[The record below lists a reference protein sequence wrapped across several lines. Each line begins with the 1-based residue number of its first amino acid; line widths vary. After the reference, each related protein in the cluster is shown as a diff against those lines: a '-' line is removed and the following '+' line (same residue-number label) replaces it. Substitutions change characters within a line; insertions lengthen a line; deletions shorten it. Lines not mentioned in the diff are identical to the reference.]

1 MDIFD
6 DELIDSLPWGN
17 YGRNVC
23 LMPRVVWPMVDEY
36 VDKFNHIVDVCT
48 EAGLDNLLLTPAK
61 HISKKNED
69 VEAIAVGP
77 GGANRFRIILS
88 TTEGN
93 VCIWLTPNTH
103 EFGKKKPMTGS
114 RGYRLLA
121 KELAKDNVLLPN
133 YAEPNGE
140 KIKETIQ
147 KPLIDVDEDILGYTI
162 QGANHLDFH
171 SAYPGALAE
180 CYPEMRPTIE
190 RIFKQRKENPELKIA
205 LDSAIGFFQSEYCKV
220 MDYGPY
226 SLARLAQKALNRN
239 RQKMEELTERMKHRG
254 YKILAHNTDGIWYT
268 GGVYHGRGEGPNVG
282 EWENDHIDT
291 TIRFKSRGAY
301 EYIENGIYHPVV
313 RGKTRLDDKKPR
325 DQWEWGDIF
334 NYGFI
339 YKYAF
344 NPETRKVEKI
354 RLVESELD
362 FISGLEDEEDEG
374 GLE

>member
-23 LMPRVVWPMVDEY
+23 LIPRVIWPLTDEY
-36 VDKFNHIVDVCT
+36 VDKFNHIVDLCS
-48 EAGLDNLLLTPAK
+48 EAGLEDLLLTPAG
-61 HISKKNED
+61 HISKKNDD
-69 VEAIAVGP
+69 VEAFAVGP
-77 GGANRFRIILS
+77 SGGNRFVIILR
-88 TTEGN
+88 TAEGN
-93 VCIWLTPNTH
+93 VRIWLTPNTQ
-103 EFGKKKPMTGS
+103 EFGKKKPMTGH
-114 RGYRLLA
+114 RGYQLLA
-121 KELAKDNVLLPN
+121 KEFAKDNVLLPN

-140 KIKETIQ
+140 KIKETIEM
-147 KPLIDVDEDILGYTI
+147 PMIDVDESIIGFTI

-190 RIFKQRKENPELKIA
+190 RIFKQRKNNPELKIA
-205 LDSAIGFFQSEYCKV
+205 LDAGIGFFQSKYCRV
-220 MDYGPY
+220 MDCGPY

-239 RQKMEELTERMKHRG
+239 KEKMIELTERMEKLG
-254 YKILAHNTDGIWYT
+254 YQILAHNTDGIWYT

-282 EWENDHIDT
+282 EWENDHINT

-301 EYIENGIYHPVV
+301 EYIENGVYHPVV
-313 RGKTRLDDKKPR
+313 RGRTRLDDKKPR
-325 DQWEWGDIF
+325 DTWEWGDIF

-344 NPETRKVEKI
+344 NTNTRKVEKI
-354 RLVESELD
+354 KLLETDLD
-362 FISGLEDEEDEG
+362 FISVLDEEG
-374 GLE
+374 GQE